1 MDLAIS
7 GLGLL
12 GVQRLLLAAD
22 SVLDFI
28 IHKKESRN
36 LSFGHDSPRGRN
48 WGLFRFFQHAT
59 RFFDNPLQP
68 WEHRD
73 VAVPSDPTDER
84 VRELCSKL
92 LVADDAELEPI
103 IAELQ
108 KTLRDAYDQRR
119 SALAVVEIKP
129 KPAPKSG
136 AFRYPIEK

>member
-1 MDLAIS
+1 M
-7 GLGLL
+7 
-12 GVQRLLLAAD
+12 
-22 SVLDFI
+22 
-28 IHKKESRN
+28 
-36 LSFGHDSPRGRN
+36 
-48 WGLFRFFQHAT
+48 
-59 RFFDNPLQP
+59 
-68 WEHRD
+68 
-73 VAVPSDPTDER
+73 PSDPTDER

-108 KTLRDAYDQRR
+108 QVLRDAYDERR